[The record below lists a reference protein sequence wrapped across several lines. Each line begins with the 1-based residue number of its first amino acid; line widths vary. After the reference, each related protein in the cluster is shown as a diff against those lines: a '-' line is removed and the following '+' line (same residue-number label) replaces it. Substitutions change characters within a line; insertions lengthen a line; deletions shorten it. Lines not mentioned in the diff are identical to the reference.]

1 MDLLEIDKLVARIAN
16 LFFAQLSADG
26 EAYGADREA
35 QRTVQQM
42 FRQLSKCVGVLEES
56 FKGYIPDEYTH

>member
-42 FRQLSKCVGVLEES
+42 FR
-56 FKGYIPDEYTH
+56 